1 MKMEAKYTRSI
12 LDINNGSIVKLIDEE
27 LKKVMVN
34 MFDEGT
40 DDKVRTLTVKLTFIP
55 KNDKK
60 EMSVKPV
67 ITSKLS
73 PKKSEEIHLF
83 NQVQYDKDTGEVTG
97 FRLQEFTGVVAG
109 QLDLSGDVA
118 EPTQPVCI
126 EIKPKEK

>member
-1 MKMEAKYTRSI
+1 MEAKYTRSI

-40 DDKVRTLTVKLTFIP
+40 DDKARTLTVKLTFIP

-109 QLDLSGDVA
+109 RWIYQVM
-118 EPTQPVCI
+118 
-126 EIKPKEK
+126 

>member
-1 MKMEAKYTRSI
+1 MMETKKTRSI

-27 LKKVMVN
+27 LKKLMVN

-40 DDKVRTLTVKLTFIP
+40 DDKARVLTVKLTFTP
-55 KNDKK
+55 KNEKK

-83 NQVQYDKDTGEVTG
+83 NQVQYDNKTGEVTG
-97 FRLQEFTGVVAG
+97 FSLREFTGVVPG
-109 QLDLSGDVA
+109 QLDLSGNVA

-126 EIKPKEK
+126 EIKQKEG